1 MTPLVDINLFFLFL
15 FFLQVIIEAV
25 RGQQYQSD
33 IALDDIKFS
42 SGCRRL
48 GKVFGLSV
56 FSCSA
61 KGLMPETAALV
72 TFHGT

>member
-15 FFLQVIIEAV
+15 FFLFFLQVIIEAV
-25 RGQQYQSD
+25 RGQQYRSD

-48 GKVFGLSV
+48 GKVFGLS
-56 FSCSA
+56 SLA
-61 KGLMPETAALV
+61 LPKG
-72 TFHGT
+72 